1 MKPDTSRIHQQID
14 SRKEDLFKL
23 LMTLIRFKTPN
34 PPGGNERPAQ
44 EWMAEQMRQLG
55 FKAEIFD
62 ALPGRPNAVGKLA
75 GAGGGKSVILNGHVD
90 VCEDRLIEKW
100 RRNPYDPYIEGGALF
115 GKGGTDMKG
124 ALASY
129 LFVVDCI
136 QRAGHKLKGDVT
148 IESVI
153 GEETGEPG
161 TKACLDKGYRADFA
175 IVGEPARGG
184 QNAYPAVGLTT
195 ARMTIAS
202 PYTLHLQ
209 ERRHFTH
216 AGGGREGANCIDKM
230 AAVVIPALNDLEKHW
245 AVFKKHPMMPAGQA
259 LINVFAISGGGNIF
273 FIPDKCVID
282 VVVYYLPGEDKIAV
296 QKEVEDK
303 IKRASQADEW
313 LKKYPPRIDWEFE
326 PEKYRFLP
334 FEVDV
339 NAPGVKAVLESY
351 TEVTGKDME
360 LGGRGGI
367 VDTGWFTASGIPAFT
382 YGPGDAY
389 WAHRIDER
397 VELDALVN
405 YSKTLAV
412 FLSKWCGL
420 G

>member
-1 MKPDTSRIHQQID
+1 MKLDVSKTLSQIEN
-14 SRKEDLFKL
+14 RKEELFHL

-44 EWMAEQMRQLG
+44 EWMAEQMRPLG
-55 FKAEIFD
+55 FKVEVFD
-62 ALPGRPNAVGKLA
+62 ALPGRPNAVGRLA
-75 GAGGGKSVILNGHVD
+75 EVGGGKSIILNGHVD
-90 VCEDRLIEKW
+90 VCEDRLLNKW
-100 RRNPYDPYIEGGALF
+100 RRDPYDPYIEGGALF

-124 ALASY
+124 ALASF

-136 QRAGHKLKGDVT
+136 QRSGHGFKGDV
-148 IESVI
+148 ILESVI

-161 TKACLDKGYRADFA
+161 TKACLDRGYRADFA
-175 IVGEPARGG
+175 LVGEPARGAT
-184 QNAYPAVGLTT
+184 NVYPAVGLTT
-195 ARMTIAS
+195 ARLTIES

-230 AAVVIPALNDLEKHW
+230 ALVIIPALNDLERHW
-245 AVFKKHPMMPAGQA
+245 AVLKKHPMMPAGQS
-259 LINVFAISGGGNIF
+259 LINVFAINGGGNIF
-273 FIPDKCVID
+273 FIPDKCLVD
-282 VVVYYLPGEDKIAV
+282 LVVYYLPGEDKTAI
-296 QKEVEDK
+296 QKEVADK
-303 IKRASQADEW
+303 IARAANADEW

-334 FEVDV
+334 FEVETSQ
-339 NAPGVKAVLESY
+339 PGVRALLESY
-351 TEVTGKDME
+351 KEVTGKDIE
-360 LGGRGGI
+360 LGGRGAI
-367 VDTGWFTASGIPAFT
+367 VDTGWFTAAGIPAIT

-397 VELDALVN
+397 VELDALVT
-405 YSKTLAV
+405 YCKTLAV

-420 G
+420 V